1 MPRNQSV
8 YGKRRKGGNNF
19 VTSERFSW
27 SPAKVQTP
35 PETSQRTKD
44 DPIDILSDNL
54 KNVSL
59 QKPQDLKKD
68 TKTNHRVLKTKDGNT
83 VKKRAAA
90 PKGEKILDATR
101 PSEKPLLLVKDLK
114 KEDTSQSNSA
124 DLDEPRKN
132 QQRTESQQ
140 EQGPTNSAKITE
152 DSENLCSEP
161 NSNKKTTSTKARSV
175 KASRTKGRHAPLAQ
189 PQEESPSSE
198 TIVEHVP
205 PANPAVNSVSLSNCP
220 LVVHSAPLLQFCID
234 PEGRLAPTPFSDW
247 SFSLEH
253 HFNIT
258 KIAEASYGEVYR
270 LSLKSHVQ
278 GFTKS
283 DESVLKI
290 IALKPPA
297 PAPGRNGKIDK
308 RHSTKT
314 AMMSAVENV
323 VSEIR
328 LLQRMTSTPGFTNFR
343 DVRVLRGRPSKMF
356 ADAWKAFNK
365 TRPKGDKSI
374 FPDPGRKTSYD
385 DDQLWAVIEMQDA
398 GSDLER
404 VAVNDVWGVW
414 DVFWGVALAIAKG
427 EEDAK
432 FEVRFAIHL
441 SMELLLTET

>member
-8 YGKRRKGGNNF
+8 YGKRRKGGNKF

-161 NSNKKTTSTKARSV
+161 NSNKKTTSTKARSRWPDV
-175 KASRTKGRHAPLAQ
+175 
-189 PQEESPSSE
+189 
-198 TIVEHVP
+198 
-205 PANPAVNSVSLSNCP
+205 LSGP
-220 LVVHSAPLLQFCID
+220 
-234 PEGRLAPTPFSDW
+234 
-247 SFSLEH
+247 
-253 HFNIT
+253 
-258 KIAEASYGEVYR
+258 
-270 LSLKSHVQ
+270 
-278 GFTKS
+278 
-283 DESVLKI
+283 
-290 IALKPPA
+290 
-297 PAPGRNGKIDK
+297 
-308 RHSTKT
+308 
-314 AMMSAVENV
+314 
-323 VSEIR
+323 
-328 LLQRMTSTPGFTNFR
+328 
-343 DVRVLRGRPSKMF
+343 
-356 ADAWKAFNK
+356 
-365 TRPKGDKSI
+365 
-374 FPDPGRKTSYD
+374 
-385 DDQLWAVIEMQDA
+385 
-398 GSDLER
+398 
-404 VAVNDVWGVW
+404 
-414 DVFWGVALAIAKG
+414 
-427 EEDAK
+427 
-432 FEVRFAIHL
+432 
-441 SMELLLTET
+441 